1 MREREK
7 RIDRGEIEITE
18 EGGIKGEGKMTE
30 REEAS
35 ESKEGRE
42 RGGDKG
48 SGRGRGLIFLTFLP
62 QI

>member
-48 SGRGRGLIFLTFLP
+48 YGRG
-62 QI
+62 